1 LGRDIPG
8 DAVLCDVLTG
18 YLGSGKTTLLN
29 RYLRGSEASG
39 TAVIVNEIGAIGV
52 DHLILGEVS
61 DNVVLLDSGCLCCS
75 LTGSLR
81 ETLLDLYLQAE
92 RINISLKKVVIETTG
107 LAEPLPILHALI
119 GDRMLKERF
128 ALRCVI
134 VTVDG
139 QQALEQLANRKET
152 ARQVA
157 VADVLVITKA
167 DLASPTTL
175 EALKVALSA
184 INGCAAQIDSS
195 SPGAVNE
202 AFDTSLENHNFI
214 RQTLQIGQG
223 PYLERSHRVS
233 LGGQPIGAESFW
245 ISEPT
250 TWPGIAAWW
259 NLLVTHY
266 GKNLLRCK
274 GLLSLADQP
283 SIVLLQGV
291 GTYLHKPEVLGAWPG
306 GDDRARL
313 TVIGEGLDR
322 QWLASSLR
330 ALRLVEPGLLPTTLA
345 ELDQLGT

>member
-119 GDRMLKERF
+119 GDRMLKDRF

-157 VADVLVITKA
+157 VADVLVIT
-167 DLASPTTL
+167 
-175 EALKVALSA
+175 
-184 INGCAAQIDSS
+184 
-195 SPGAVNE
+195 
-202 AFDTSLENHNFI
+202 
-214 RQTLQIGQG
+214 
-223 PYLERSHRVS
+223 
-233 LGGQPIGAESFW
+233 
-245 ISEPT
+245 
-250 TWPGIAAWW
+250 
-259 NLLVTHY
+259 
-266 GKNLLRCK
+266 
-274 GLLSLADQP
+274 
-283 SIVLLQGV
+283 
-291 GTYLHKPEVLGAWPG
+291 
-306 GDDRARL
+306 
-313 TVIGEGLDR
+313 
-322 QWLASSLR
+322 
-330 ALRLVEPGLLPTTLA
+330 
-345 ELDQLGT
+345 